1 MGHEVLHSVLVEYG
15 RSACRWAGRLVF
27 VNAHGGNG
35 RTLLSAV
42 KQLRAEGRDVAWFGC
57 ASPGGDAHAGFT
69 ETSLLLHISPMAVRI
84 DAMASGNVAPVSELM
99 ASMRAGG
106 VAAVSDNGILGDP
119 MAASAVEGRRMLDE
133 MAAQLADAVVRW
145 EPDANGML
153 R

>member
-1 MGHEVLHSVLVEYG
+1 
-15 RSACRWAGRLVF
+15 
-27 VNAHGGNG
+27 
-35 RTLLSAV
+35 
-42 KQLRAEGRDVAWFGC
+42 
-57 ASPGGDAHAGFT
+57 
-69 ETSLLLHISPMAVRI
+69 
-84 DAMASGNVAPVSELM
+84 M